1 LLNVIAKREQDE
13 TGKDFSLH
21 PQKKAF
27 SIKEQQEYIV
37 SALPGVGM
45 ALARPLLKHF
55 KSVKNVINAEQKE
68 LEKVEKIGKKKAERI
83 KEILDR
89 EYQTLD

>member
-1 LLNVIAKREQDE
+1 
-13 TGKDFSLH
+13 
-21 PQKKAF
+21 
-27 SIKEQQEYIV
+27 
-37 SALPGVGM
+37 LPGIGTG
-45 ALARPLLKHF
+45 LAKPMLKHF

-83 KEILDR
+83 RDIVDR